1 MDPEEN
7 TWEFFSVT
15 VAYEIYLMLCESLC
29 DNDNA
34 S

>member
-7 TWEFFSVT
+7 TWEFFSAA
-15 VAYEIYLMLCESLC
+15 VAYEIYLMICESLF
-29 DNDNA
+29 DNENA